1 MSRAVLSVMGGA
13 LALLAAPLSLAAPP
27 EGLADKLTHN
37 GQPMPVASIEES
49 PLSGLYEVRLE
60 SGETLYTDADGEYMV
75 VGDLYRNRDGQM
87 VNLTER
93 AANERRQARLD
104 DVPEDERV
112 IYKPA
117 GEVKA
122 RITVFTDTSCPYC
135 QKLHKEVPRLN
146 RMGIEVDY
154 LAFPRAGVDS
164 EAARVLSQAWC
175 ADNATEA
182 LTGAM
187 GGETPDATAQC
198 EAPVAEQYELGR
210 ELGIQGTPA
219 IVLPNGR
226 MVPGYVPAERLA
238 SMLGIQQ

>member
-37 GQPMPVASIEES
+37 GQPMPVASVEES
-49 PLSGLYEVRLE
+49 PLPGLYEVRLE

-104 DVPEDERV
+104 DVPEDKRV

-117 GEVKA
+117 GEIKA

-146 RMGIEVDY
+146 RLGIEVDY

-164 EAARVLSQAWC
+164 EAARVLSRAWC

-182 LTGAM
+182 LSAAM
-187 GGETPDATAQC
+187 RGETLEATAEC

-238 SMLGIQQ
+238 SMLGIQE

>member
-1 MSRAVLSVMGGA
+1 MSRAVLPIMGGV
-13 LALLAAPLSLAAPP
+13 LALLATPLSFAAPP

-37 GQPMPVASIEES
+37 GQPMPVASVEES
-49 PLSGLYEVRLE
+49 PLSGLYEVRLK
-60 SGETLYTDADGEYMV
+60 GGDTFYTDADGEYLV

-93 AANERRQARLD
+93 AANERRQARLAD
-104 DVPEDERV
+104 IPEEERV

-164 EAARVLSQAWC
+164 KAARVMSQVWC
-175 ADNATEA
+175 ADNASAA
-182 LTGAM
+182 LTAAM
-187 GGETPDATAQC
+187 RGDAPDSTAQC
-198 EAPVAEQYELGR
+198 EAPVAEQHALGM
-210 ELGIQGTPA
+210 ELGIRGTPA
-219 IVLPNGR
+219 IMLPDGR

-238 SMLGIQQ
+238 SMLGIQE